1 MENLSYEKAFEEL
14 QSIVSEM
21 EGGAIGIDDLS
32 VKVKRAAELIKFCK
46 QKLKATE
53 MDVDQ
58 ILKEMETD
66 ETENGF

>member
-53 MDVDQ
+53 MDVDK
-58 ILKEMETD
+58 ILKEIETD